1 MKPGVVVCHVQPDR
15 DHPDFEVTRENLAIL
30 RAAKDAAGRSLEVVE
45 VLAPTILEVHG
56 KPAEYTYINHYL
68 ANGLA
73 LMCRFDDPRDGD
85 AAETFTQLLPDRRV
99 VFADARAIFDHGGG
113 IHCITQQEP
122 RPA

>member
-1 MKPGVVVCHVQPDR
+1 MRTWRSFVR
-15 DHPDFEVTRENLAIL
+15 RRTRRVATS
-30 RAAKDAAGRSLEVVE
+30 RSSRCSR
-45 VLAPTILEVHG
+45 PTILEVHG

-73 LMCRFDDPRDGD
+73 LMCGFDDPRDDD
-85 AAETFTQLLPDRRV
+85 AAETFAKLLPDRRV
-99 VFADARAIFDHGGG
+99 VFADARPIFDYGGG